1 MATLRSISMG
11 RRPGILPKSL
21 LFLLAASTAANAQF
35 TPAPGSP
42 FAVGTNPWSAA
53 VGDFNGDGKPD
64 LAVAN
69 ESSNNVTVLLGNG
82 SGGFTAASGSPF
94 AAGANPYS
102 VAVGDFNGDGKPDL
116 AVANYSSNNVTVLLG
131 NGSGGFTAASG
142 SPFAVGLLPVSVAVG
157 DFNGDGKPDLAVA
170 NDADGNVTVL
180 LGNGSGGFTAA
191 SGSPFAAGAN
201 PFSVAVGDFNGDGKP
216 DLAFAN
222 YSSNNVTVLLGNGSG
237 GFTPASGSPFAV
249 GTGPASVAV
258 GDFNGDGKPDLAV
271 ANFNNVTVLLGNGSG
286 GFTAAAGSPFAVGAR
301 PYSVAVADFNGD
313 GNPDLAAA
321 NLDSDNVTVLLG
333 NGSGGFTAA
342 SGSPFAVGTGPAS
355 VAVGDFNGDGKP
367 DLAVANLYF
376 TSNNVTVL
384 LNTAPTITANPAS
397 MTFYAGVGQAVPA
410 AIPVS
415 VSSSTGGSTYTA
427 ASNQSWLTANP
438 TSNATGGVT
447 TVALS
452 ANPASLTAGTYS
464 GTVRF
469 TAPGFFDAAT
479 AVTFSLASPSGGF
492 TAASGSP
499 FAAGVDPGSV
509 AVGDFNGDGKQD
521 LAVANWGDST
531 VTVLLGNGSGGFTAV
546 SGNPSAVGPQPES
559 IAVGDFNGDGK
570 PDLATANLGGNVT
583 VLLGNGSGGFTPAA
597 GSPFAVQYPWSVAVG
612 DFNGD
617 GKQDLAIA
625 SGGAGGGTNSNSV
638 TVLLSNG
645 SGGFTVAP
653 GSPFAA
659 GWGPSSVAVG
669 DFNGDG
675 KPDLAVTN
683 YSSIDVTVLLGN
695 GLGGFTAAPGSPYAV
710 GRYPNS
716 VAVGDLNG
724 DGKPD
729 LAVTTNYS
737 GVTVLLGNGS
747 GGFTPA
753 PGSPFA
759 AGTYPFS
766 VAVGDFNGD
775 GKPDLAVANLNSG
788 DLTVLLGNGSGGF
801 TPASGNP
808 FAVGAYLSS
817 VAMGD
822 FNGDGRP
829 DLAVANSISNNVM
842 VLLGGLATTS
852 SVLSTT
858 AGSTIAYGTPAPL
871 TLTVSHPLG
880 GFNAPT
886 GTATFLDGT
895 TILGTASQAA
905 SPYTFTASNLAV
917 GSHTLSASYGG
928 DLSNIASSSNTVTIQ
943 VIGGLQ
949 YQLRTASSPAAG
961 GTVSPAS
968 GAFYSA
974 GSVVGVQAT
983 ANAGYRFANFSGG
996 LTGSA
1001 NPQSITM
1008 NGPANV
1014 VANFTRLAPSLAAS
1028 VGARTDVV
1036 AGVTRQVMITLTN
1049 TGAGP
1054 ATNAT
1059 IIGIGNAVMLGSGFV
1074 SVASG
1079 VPVDIGTIGTS
1090 AAANAAVIFNWPAT
1104 ATKVGFIVSFT
1115 ADNGYSGWTGV
1126 TTLR

>member
-1 MATLRSISMG
+1 MSLKPEDCTMATLRSISMG

-142 SPFAVGLLPVSVAVG
+142 NPQGGGLVLVSVAVG

-222 YSSNNVTVLLGNGSG
+222 YSSNNVTVLLGNASG

-415 VSSSTGGSTYTA
+415 VSSSTGG
-427 ASNQSWLTANP
+427 
-438 TSNATGGVT
+438 
-447 TVALS
+447 
-452 ANPASLTAGTYS
+452 GT
-464 GTVRF
+464 
-469 TAPGFFDAAT
+469 
-479 AVTFSLASPSGGF
+479 L
-492 TAASGSP
+492 
-499 FAAGVDPGSV
+499 
-509 AVGDFNGDGKQD
+509 
-521 LAVANWGDST
+521 
-531 VTVLLGNGSGGFTAV
+531 
-546 SGNPSAVGPQPES
+546 
-559 IAVGDFNGDGK
+559 
-570 PDLATANLGGNVT
+570 
-583 VLLGNGSGGFTPAA
+583 
-597 GSPFAVQYPWSVAVG
+597 
-612 DFNGD
+612 
-617 GKQDLAIA
+617 
-625 SGGAGGGTNSNSV
+625 
-638 TVLLSNG
+638 
-645 SGGFTVAP
+645 
-653 GSPFAA
+653 
-659 GWGPSSVAVG
+659 
-669 DFNGDG
+669 
-675 KPDLAVTN
+675 
-683 YSSIDVTVLLGN
+683 
-695 GLGGFTAAPGSPYAV
+695 
-710 GRYPNS
+710 
-716 VAVGDLNG
+716 
-724 DGKPD
+724 
-729 LAVTTNYS
+729 
-737 GVTVLLGNGS
+737 
-747 GGFTPA
+747 
-753 PGSPFA
+753 
-759 AGTYPFS
+759 
-766 VAVGDFNGD
+766 
-775 GKPDLAVANLNSG
+775 
-788 DLTVLLGNGSGGF
+788 
-801 TPASGNP
+801 
-808 FAVGAYLSS
+808 
-817 VAMGD
+817 
-822 FNGDGRP
+822 
-829 DLAVANSISNNVM
+829 
-842 VLLGGLATTS
+842 
-852 SVLSTT
+852 
-858 AGSTIAYGTPAPL
+858 
-871 TLTVSHPLG
+871 
-880 GFNAPT
+880 
-886 GTATFLDGT
+886 
-895 TILGTASQAA
+895 
-905 SPYTFTASNLAV
+905 
-917 GSHTLSASYGG
+917 
-928 DLSNIASSSNTVTIQ
+928 
-943 VIGGLQ
+943 
-949 YQLRTASSPAAG
+949 
-961 GTVSPAS
+961 
-968 GAFYSA
+968 
-974 GSVVGVQAT
+974 
-983 ANAGYRFANFSGG
+983 
-996 LTGSA
+996 
-1001 NPQSITM
+1001 
-1008 NGPANV
+1008 
-1014 VANFTRLAPSLAAS
+1014 
-1028 VGARTDVV
+1028 
-1036 AGVTRQVMITLTN
+1036 
-1049 TGAGP
+1049 
-1054 ATNAT
+1054 
-1059 IIGIGNAVMLGSGFV
+1059 
-1074 SVASG
+1074 
-1079 VPVDIGTIGTS
+1079 
-1090 AAANAAVIFNWPAT
+1090 
-1104 ATKVGFIVSFT
+1104 
-1115 ADNGYSGWTGV
+1115 
-1126 TTLR
+1126 

>member
-1 MATLRSISMG
+1 MSLKPEDCTMATLRSISMG

-142 SPFAVGLLPVSVAVG
+142 SPFAAGILPVSVAG
-157 DFNGDGKPDLAVA
+157 GGFNGDGKPDLA
-170 NDADGNVTVL
+170 L
-180 LGNGSGGFTAA
+180 
-191 SGSPFAAGAN
+191 
-201 PFSVAVGDFNGDGKP
+201 
-216 DLAFAN
+216 AN
-222 YSSNNVTVLLGNGSG
+222 YGSNNVTVLLGNGSG

-249 GTGPASVAV
+249 GTGPNSVAV

-271 ANFNNVTVLLGNGSG
+271 ANSSSNNVTVLLGNGSG

-301 PYSVAVADFNGD
+301 PYSVAVGDFNGD

-531 VTVLLGNGSGGFTAV
+531 G
-546 SGNPSAVGPQPES
+546 
-559 IAVGDFNGDGK
+559 
-570 PDLATANLGGNVT
+570 T

-683 YSSIDVTVLLGN
+683 YSSIDVTG
-695 GLGGFTAAPGSPYAV
+695 P
-710 GRYPNS
+710 R
-716 VAVGDLNG
+716 
-724 DGKPD
+724 
-729 LAVTTNYS
+729 
-737 GVTVLLGNGS
+737 
-747 GGFTPA
+747 
-753 PGSPFA
+753 
-759 AGTYPFS
+759 
-766 VAVGDFNGD
+766 
-775 GKPDLAVANLNSG
+775 
-788 DLTVLLGNGSGGF
+788 
-801 TPASGNP
+801 
-808 FAVGAYLSS
+808 
-817 VAMGD
+817 
-822 FNGDGRP
+822 
-829 DLAVANSISNNVM
+829 
-842 VLLGGLATTS
+842 
-852 SVLSTT
+852 
-858 AGSTIAYGTPAPL
+858 
-871 TLTVSHPLG
+871 
-880 GFNAPT
+880 
-886 GTATFLDGT
+886 
-895 TILGTASQAA
+895 
-905 SPYTFTASNLAV
+905 
-917 GSHTLSASYGG
+917 
-928 DLSNIASSSNTVTIQ
+928 
-943 VIGGLQ
+943 
-949 YQLRTASSPAAG
+949 
-961 GTVSPAS
+961 
-968 GAFYSA
+968 
-974 GSVVGVQAT
+974 
-983 ANAGYRFANFSGG
+983 
-996 LTGSA
+996 
-1001 NPQSITM
+1001 
-1008 NGPANV
+1008 GPADP
-1014 VANFTRLAPSLAAS
+1014 RP
-1028 VGARTDVV
+1028 
-1036 AGVTRQVMITLTN
+1036 
-1049 TGAGP
+1049 
-1054 ATNAT
+1054 
-1059 IIGIGNAVMLGSGFV
+1059 
-1074 SVASG
+1074 
-1079 VPVDIGTIGTS
+1079 
-1090 AAANAAVIFNWPAT
+1090 
-1104 ATKVGFIVSFT
+1104 
-1115 ADNGYSGWTGV
+1115 
-1126 TTLR
+1126 